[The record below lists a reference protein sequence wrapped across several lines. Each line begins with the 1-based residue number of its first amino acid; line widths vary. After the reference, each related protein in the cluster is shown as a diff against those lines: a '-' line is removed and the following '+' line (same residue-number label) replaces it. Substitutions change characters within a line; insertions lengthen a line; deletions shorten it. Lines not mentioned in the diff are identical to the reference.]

1 MSSYYHIVK
10 KEILK
15 EKQFLGMDLKIF
27 YYIICIV
34 GIMSLYGFVL
44 FINSYN
50 GINSENNADGLIYS
64 GMAGV
69 CYLVLR
75 FLNRYI
81 ISSNWSSAC
90 NLCNNKA
97 FGEEPLNYLIQE
109 VEQSIKN
116 IKRFSEWCV
125 GVIVTLVVLITTL
138 ILNVYSKIA
147 DIILKGLGDKEIKTF
162 SQEVIKQI
170 NEQEYNP
177 FSDLFYLFF
186 QLLFLFSSFIL
197 FGYFI
202 FSLFSIAK
210 RQVLAT
216 LYDIRYAL
224 LLDIPDIENS

>member
-1 MSSYYHIVK
+1 
-10 KEILK
+10 
-15 EKQFLGMDLKIF
+15 
-27 YYIICIV
+27 
-34 GIMSLYGFVL
+34 
-44 FINSYN
+44 
-50 GINSENNADGLIYS
+50 
-64 GMAGV
+64 MAGV

-75 FLNRYI
+75 LLNRYM

-90 NLCNNKA
+90 DLCNNKA
-97 FGEEPLNYLIQE
+97 LGEEILNYLIQE

-138 ILNVYSKIA
+138 ILNEYSKIA

-162 SQEVIKQI
+162 SQEVMKQI
-170 NEQEYNP
+170 NEQGYNP

-202 FSLFSIAK
+202 FSLFSIAR
-210 RQVLAT
+210 RQVLVT

-224 LLDIPDIENS
+224 LLDTSDIDNS